1 MKNMMSF
8 SKGTYDGHGGRAEEH
23 HAEMEEIARRVYAE
37 EHQKHMDEVKAMIE
51 ELLPIAYKQAIED
64 LLGALEY
71 DVESV
76 TRIGFDGCRDIF
88 EDRKAQKFISDHIMK
103 EITKQLNNMNFRK

>member
-37 EHQKHMDEVKAMIE
+37 EHQKDMEEIKAMIE

-64 LLGALEY
+64 MLHALEY
-71 DVESV
+71 DIESV

-88 EDRKAQKFISDHIMK
+88 EDKKPQKFFSDHIMK
-103 EITKQLNNMNFRK
+103 EIQKQLNGKNYRK

>member
-1 MKNMMSF
+1 MKNLMSF
-8 SKGTYDGHGGRAEEH
+8 SKGMYDGHGGRSEEH
-23 HAEMEEIARRVYAE
+23 RKEMEDIARRVYAE
-37 EHQKHMDEVKAMIE
+37 EHQKDMEEIKAMIE

-64 LLGALEY
+64 FLGALEY

-76 TRIGFDGCRDIF
+76 TKIGFDGCRDIF

-103 EITKQLNNMNFRK
+103 EIIKSLDNKNFRK